1 MALSDQLTELAAR
14 TKKLEDATAANKA
27 KSQAQLEQEQE
38 QLNAKMYAQAQKIQS
53 SVDKDQADAQAWWI
67 ETTKRF
73 EQRRAEVR
81 TKMDQHK
88 TERKLDRAQHNADHM
103 ENIAADY
110 VAWAAYAVD
119 AAQYAVTDAAI
130 ARKEADELVK
140 AGSR

>member
-27 KSQAQLEQEQE
+27 KSQAQLEEEQKK
-38 QLNAKMYAQAQKIQS
+38 LDAKMQAQAQKIQA
-53 SVDKDQADAQAWWI
+53 SVDKTQADAQAWWT

-73 EQRRAEVR
+73 EARRAEVR
-81 TKMDQHK
+81 TKMEHMK
-88 TERKLDRAQHNADHM
+88 AERKVDRAKHTADYM

-119 AAQYAVTDAAI
+119 AATYAVTDAAI
-130 ARKEADELVK
+130 ARKEADELVT
-140 AGSR
+140 ANR

>member
-14 TKKLEDATAANKA
+14 TKKLEDAAAANKA
-27 KSQAQLEQEQE
+27 KSQAQLEQERE
-38 QLNAKMYAQAQKIQS
+38 KLNAKMQAQAQKIQS
-53 SVDKDQADAQAWWI
+53 SVDKTQAGAQAWWT

-81 TKMDQHK
+81 TKMDQQK
-88 TERKLDRAQHNADHM
+88 AERKLDRAQHNADHM

-130 ARKEADELVK
+130 ARKQADELVT
-140 AGSR
+140 ASR